1 MAKEYKLGFMRR
13 MVNRIVARRLN
24 QGKKMGNTVLLT
36 TLGRK
41 SGLERTTPITLAHR
55 DGHRYLV
62 APYGAVGWV
71 HNLRDSGVAELSTGG
86 EIEKI
91 TVTEV
96 DAATAAPI
104 LKQYVNE
111 VAMVRSFFGADKDDP
126 VAAFES
132 EAARHPVFQVID
144 N

>member
-1 MAKEYKLGFMRR
+1 MAKEYRLGFVRR
-13 MVNRIVARRLN
+13 MVNRTVTRRLDR
-24 QGKKMGNTVLLT
+24 GKKMGNTVLLT

-86 EIEKI
+86 EVEEI

-96 DAATAAPI
+96 DAANAAPV
-104 LKQYVNE
+104 LKQYVND
-111 VAMVRSFFGADKDDP
+111 VSVVRSFFDADKDDP
-126 VAAFES
+126 MERFED
-132 EAARHPVFQVID
+132 EASGHPVFRV
-144 N
+144 NA